1 MTQFHSLRHILAGA
15 VAAAGI
21 VLVFVAT
28 SVTAYAMGTRTILTW
43 HEISHGTFFFLF
55 FGWPIAF
62 VVTLALGFAWKRL
75 TSRPL
80 ENERTGTLVLYSGG
94 VGAASIPLIWIA
106 FWGDATD
113 LAPIAIAG
121 LAAGAIGGAVYS
133 RVLKW
138 CK

>member
-28 SVTAYAMGTRTILTW
+28 SVTGYAMATRPILTW
-43 HEISHGTFFFLF
+43 HEISHATFFFFF

-62 VVTLALGFAWKRL
+62 VATLALGFAWNRL

-80 ENERTGTLVLYSGG
+80 ENERTGTLALYCGG
-94 VGAASIPLIWIA
+94 FGATSIPLVWIA
-106 FWGDATD
+106 FWGDATG

-121 LAAGAIGGAVYS
+121 LVAGAAGGAVYS